1 MAIQQAN
8 NSLTQEDD
16 TQAKKT
22 KIHQKHKKM
31 FRFHKKKYKAIYIF
45 EF

>member
-16 TQAKKT
+16 IQAKKS

-31 FRFHKKKYKAIYIF
+31 FRFHKKIQSYIYF
-45 EF
+45 